1 MPRLLAWLVAS
12 ALLSACSS
20 TVNKVDVDAGRLVAG
35 KPIGSLSCAYR
46 LAELNDARPSG
57 DRAGGLGVNMMLL
70 SDPKQLIRNE
80 FTKAGMLSPEVA
92 EGRAVTINVKQVYL
106 SQNLTTK
113 IPVVVY
119 EVRVHGQE
127 PFIVRGQPASM
138 NWNGT
143 ENEAYGAL
151 AKAFQ
156 VANSQ
161 VVSGLNER
169 CGI

>member
-1 MPRLLAWLVAS
+1 MPRIPALLAL

-20 TVNKVDVDAGRLVAG
+20 TVNKVDVDAGRLVADR
-35 KPIGSLSCAYR
+35 PIGTLGCAYR
-46 LAELNDARPSG
+46 LTELNDARPSG
-57 DRAGGLGVNMMLL
+57 ERAGGLGMHMMQLT
-70 SDPKQLIRNE
+70 DPKQLIRSE
-80 FTKAGMLSPEVA
+80 FSKAGMLPPEAA
-92 EGRAVTINVKQVYL
+92 EGRAVIINVKQVYL
-106 SQNLTTK
+106 SQNLSTK

-119 EVRVHGQE
+119 EVRVQGNE

-156 VANSQ
+156 VANSL
-161 VVSGLNER
+161 VVSGLNGR
-169 CGI
+169 CGS